1 MSSLIMSDQ
10 ITNVNIF
17 GSLTEILNKQIMYMC
32 ILGVAAMIF
41 NYFQVSFWLMPAER
55 QIKMMRQTLFKSILR
70 QDIGWFDTYKAGE
83 LTDRLTE

>member
-1 MSSLIMSDQ
+1 MNDQ
-10 ITNVNIF
+10 INNLNIF

-32 ILGVAAMIF
+32 VLGVASMVF

-55 QIKMMRQTLFKSILR
+55 QAKKMRQSLFKSILK

-83 LTDRLTE
+83 LTNRLTE